1 VALFGFLKRPAVIA
15 AIGFLLLFLFIWFAG
30 PYFAFADWRP
40 LGSVWARLVLFAL
53 CVGIWAGL
61 RLWRRVRSGQKSD
74 QLFKAVAKQTDPR
87 AQSPDVAALRERFD
101 EATAL
106 LKKGGGTGRSL
117 YDLPWYVIVGA
128 PGSGKTTA
136 LVNSG
141 LNMPLEQRFGKEAV
155 RGVGGTRNC
164 DWWFTDEA
172 VFLDTAGRYTT
183 QDSDP
188 TADSAGW
195 AEFLALLR
203 KYRTRRPLNGVLF
216 AVSATDLMTQSP
228 AEREASVAAAKRR
241 LEELNREL
249 KIQLPVYLLVTKCD
263 LVAGFTEYF
272 DDLAQDGRAQV
283 FGTTFAYPDTLSG
296 AAAGTFPAEFDALM
310 TRLNGRVYDRVQTER
325 DAKRRARIFA
335 FPQQLAALRSQL
347 DDFVQSVFGSSR
359 YAQQVLL
366 RGVYF
371 TSGTQEG
378 TPIDRLMGAMGRTFG
393 LGADAVAAVPSG
405 RGKAYFISQLLKDVI
420 LAESGLAGV
429 NRRVEIQKAALQI
442 GGYAALALIMIL
454 GIVGMAVS
462 YGRNKGYLADVATAV
477 TQLKQVPSVAGNVP
491 VEGSLPRLNAVAA
504 VVDVADRYHE
514 HVPLLMRFGLFQ
526 GHSVTASA
534 RDAYVRELDGVLLP
548 RVAERIHQRLV
559 ESTASPDRLYE
570 YLKAYLMLG
579 MPERL
584 DKAQLGAIVDVEW
597 ALAYPQQQEVREA
610 LSRHFHGLLDNADKL
625 RAMPIED
632 RLVAQARSTVR
643 QASIP
648 VLMYSRLKL
657 NYSGDQEHAV
667 RLDVA
672 AGLGADQIFRR
683 KSGAKLSDPFPAL
696 YTAAVFGDATG
707 SGTARLITQ
716 FRDESWVLGADAI
729 SVTDE
734 LKLSADV
741 IDLYEKDYINAWEK
755 LLADIELI
763 SFPTIDKAAAALG
776 VLAAPSSPL
785 KGLLQTVDQNTHLVP
800 GPGEVQ
806 GKVEQAKQA
815 VEDRLGK
822 LLDRGKELAG
832 VQTSAKPGTQ
842 ISQHFAGLHQSLVG
856 PPGTPPGQAP
866 IDKILARLGQIQLQA
881 QAVGTGIGETNPLQA
896 LARSGGADQ
905 VKALQAEAALLPPSI
920 GAVVM
925 QIGGKAEVAAVSQAK
940 NELETR
946 FRQNVARDCAQITQ
960 GRYPF
965 AAGAT
970 SEVPLADFARLFA
983 PGGLFDAFFKDNTL
997 DALIDTSRRPWVSK
1011 AGASGASGGV
1021 SPGLL
1026 RVFEAAQAIRDTY
1039 FRPGSS
1045 TPELKFTVTPQTL
1058 DSAASR
1064 FVFEVDGQ
1072 SFDYR
1077 HGPERNWPATWPG
1090 PNPGVAAVSFEDRAG
1105 GHPNLAFQG
1114 PWALF
1119 RLLDAGKLHQTSETR
1134 YALSYEL
1141 GGHSAGV
1148 TLEAASI
1155 RNPFGKHDLQQFRCN
1170 P

>member
-1 VALFGFLKRPAVIA
+1 MAIFGFLKRPAVITA
-15 AIGFLLLFLFIWFAG
+15 LGFLLLLLFIWFAG

-40 LGSVWARLVLFAL
+40 LASVWARLGLFLL
-53 CVGIWAGL
+53 CVAIWAGA
-61 RLWRRVRSGQKSD
+61 RLWKKFRSGQKSD
-74 QLFKAVAKQTDPR
+74 QLLKAVAKQSDPR

-106 LKKGGGTGRSL
+106 LRKGGRGGRSL

-164 DWWFTDEA
+164 DWWFTEEA

-216 AVSATDLMTQSP
+216 AVSATDLMTQAP

-283 FGTTFAYPDTLSG
+283 FGTTYAYPDTLSG
-296 AAAGTFPAEFDALM
+296 AAAGTFPAEFDALLE
-310 TRLNGRVYDRVQTER
+310 RLNARVFDRVEAER
-325 DAKRRARIFA
+325 DVRRRGRIFA
-335 FPQQLAALRSQL
+335 FPQQLAALRGQL
-347 DDFVQSVFGSSR
+347 DEFVQSVFGASR
-359 YAQQVLL
+359 FGQQVLL

-393 LGADAVAAVPSG
+393 LGADAVAATPSG
-405 RGKAYFISQLLKDVI
+405 RGKAYFIAQLLRQVI
-420 LAESGLAGV
+420 LGESGLAGV
-429 NRRVEIQKAALQI
+429 NRRVEMQKAALQI
-442 GGYAALALIMIL
+442 GGYAALALTAVL
-454 GIVGMAVS
+454 GVVAMTIS
-462 YGRNKGYLADVATAV
+462 YGRNRGYLAGVATAV
-477 TQLKQVPSVAGNVP
+477 AALKEVPTVSGDVP
-491 VEGSLPRLNAVAA
+491 LEGTLPRLDAVRRVVAA
-504 VVDVADRYHE
+504 ADLYHE

-526 GHSVTASA
+526 GDAVTSSA

-548 RVAERIHQRLV
+548 RVAARIRQRLV
-559 ESTASPDRLYE
+559 ESTAAPDRLYE

-579 MPERL
+579 QPEHL

-597 ALAYPQQQEVREA
+597 ALAYPQQPEIREA
-610 LSRHFHGLLDNADKL
+610 LSQHFRGLLEDADRL
-625 RAMPIED
+625 RAMPVD
-632 RLVAQARSTVR
+632 DQLVAQARSTVR
-643 QASIP
+643 QASVP
-648 VLMYSRLKL
+648 ALMYSRLKL
-657 NYSGDQEHAV
+657 NYAGDQERAV
-667 RLDVA
+667 HLDIA
-672 AGLGADQIFRR
+672 AGLGADQVFRR

-696 YTAAVFGDATG
+696 YTKAVFGEATG
-707 SGTARLITQ
+707 SGTAQLIKQ
-716 FRDESWVLGADAI
+716 FRDEAWVLGADAV

-734 LKLSADV
+734 LRLSAAV
-741 IDLYEKDYINAWEK
+741 TDLYEKDYIAAWDR
-755 LLADIELI
+755 LLADIEPI
-763 SFPTIDKAAAALG
+763 SFPTTDKAAAALG

-785 KGLLQTVDQNTHLVP
+785 KGLLQTVDQNTHLIP
-800 GPGEVQ
+800 DAAEMQ
-806 GKVEQAKQA
+806 GKVDQAKAA
-815 VEDRLGK
+815 VEDRLSK
-822 LLDRGKELAG
+822 LLNAGKELAG
-832 VQTSAKPGTQ
+832 VQTSARPGAQVTL
-842 ISQHFAGLHQSLVG
+842 HFAGLHQSLVG

-866 IDKILARLGQIQLQA
+866 IDKILARLGQLQQQK
-881 QAVGTGIGETNPLQA
+881 QAVGTGLGETNPLQA
-896 LARSGGADQ
+896 LARSGGGDVA
-905 VKALQAEAALLPPSI
+905 KSLQADAALLPPVI
-920 GAVVM
+920 GALVT
-925 QIGGKAEVAAVSQAK
+925 QIGGKTESTTANQARS
-940 NELETR
+940 ELETR
-946 FRQNVARDCAQITQ
+946 FRQNVARDCNQITQ

-965 AAGAT
+965 VGT
-970 SEVPLADFARLFA
+970 SSTDVPLADFARLFG
-983 PGGLFDAFFKDNTL
+983 PGGLFDAFFKDNL
-997 DALIDTSRRPWVSK
+997 DALVDSSRRPWVWK
-1011 AGASGASGGV
+1011 AGVNGASVGA
-1021 SPGLL
+1021 SAALL
-1026 RVFEAAQAIRDTY
+1026 REFESAQAIRDMF
-1039 FRPGSS
+1039 FRPGNPL
-1045 TPELKFTVTPQTL
+1045 PELRFTVTPQTL
-1058 DSAASR
+1058 DSGATR

-1105 GHPNLAFQG
+1105 GHPNVAFQG

-1119 RLLDAGKLHQTSETR
+1119 RLMDAGRAHQTSETR
-1134 YALSYEL
+1134 FGLDYEL
-1141 GGHSAGV
+1141 GGHTASV
-1148 TLEAASI
+1148 TIEAASI
-1155 RNPFGKHDLQQFRCN
+1155 RNPFGKHDLQQFRCT